1 MFDSSPT
8 LVIPELRGV
17 YAALAPWVE
26 LAMRVAV
33 GFCLIPHGLRM
44 GFGYFPN
51 TGGPVLSW
59 RQLAASLEKWGYFP
73 PHKFWAIVI
82 LATELI
88 GGPLL
93 ILGLFTRVAA
103 LPIFILLAMSIYD
116 HVKDGWFWNTRG
128 VEYPIIWTCAAAYF
142 LINGGGAYSL
152 DRLWLGWEF

>member
-1 MFDSSPT
+1 MWTVFDPSPT

-26 LAMRVAV
+26 LVMRVAV

-59 RQLAASLEKWGYFP
+59 RQLAASLEKWGYLP
-73 PHKFWAIVI
+73 PYKFWAIVI

-93 ILGLFTRVAA
+93 ILA
-103 LPIFILLAMSIYD
+103 LIGIVTVLIQQLL
-116 HVKDGWFWNTRG
+116 
-128 VEYPIIWTCAAAYF
+128 P
-142 LINGGGAYSL
+142 
-152 DRLWLGWEF
+152 

>member
-1 MFDSSPT
+1 MFDPSPT
-8 LVIPELRGV
+8 LVIPELRGI

-93 ILGLFTRVAA
+93 ILGLFTRIAA

-128 VEYPIIWTCAAAYF
+128 IEYPIIWTCAAAYF
-142 LINGGGAYSL
+142 LVNGGGMYSL
-152 DRLWLGWEF
+152 DRLLLGWEF